1 MSELKEFEG
10 RTAAEAAINACNAL
24 GTTRS
29 QLKYELK
36 SDEGE
41 GLDRRVVISVDV
53 AAIEP
58 APEEEARPERPRRER
73 NQRGDRGDRGGRGG
87 RGGRQGR
94 RNHDDI
100 MVSAKEV
107 DEGVDELPEDLPEPK
122 PSLAEADQSE
132 RGALASQVLKEVLE
146 IGGFEASVNLIEDT
160 DEHIEVELHGG
171 DLKRLIGERGETL
184 LAIQFLLNRM
194 VSRKAEGDQLIVLD
208 AGGYRERRQNALE
221 SLAKKLAG
229 RAEKEQKVV
238 KISPMS
244 PHDRRVVHQTLSELE
259 SVRTESTGDGLYRNL
274 LIIPAGYRQNRRN
287 D

>member
-10 RTAAEAAINACNAL
+10 RTAAEAAINACDAL

-29 QLKYELK
+29 QLKYDVK

-58 APEEEARPERPRRER
+58 APVEEESRPERPRRER
-73 NQRGDRGDRGGRGG
+73 NNRRERGGRSN
-87 RGGRQGR
+87 R
-94 RNHDDI
+94 RSHDDI

-107 DEGVDELPEDLPEPK
+107 DEGVDELPEQLPEPK
-122 PSLAEADQSE
+122 PALAEGDQSE

-146 IGGFEASVNLIEDT
+146 IGGFSASVNLIEDT
-160 DEHIEVELHGG
+160 DEHIEVELHGS

-274 LIIPAGYRQNRRN
+274 LIIPAGFRSNRRN

>member
-1 MSELKEFEG
+1 MMSELKEFEG
-10 RTAAEAAINACNAL
+10 RTAAEAAINACDAL

-29 QLKYELK
+29 QLKYDVK

-58 APEEEARPERPRRER
+58 APVEEESRPERPRRER
-73 NQRGDRGDRGGRGG
+73 NNRRERGGRSN
-87 RGGRQGR
+87 R
-94 RNHDDI
+94 RSHDDI

-107 DEGVDELPEDLPEPK
+107 DEGVDELPEQLPEPK
-122 PSLAEADQSE
+122 PALAEGDQSE

-146 IGGFEASVNLIEDT
+146 IGGFSASVNLIEDT
-160 DEHIEVELHGG
+160 DEHIEVELHGS

-274 LIIPAGYRQNRRN
+274 LIIPAGFRSNRRN

>member
-1 MSELKEFEG
+1 M
-10 RTAAEAAINACNAL
+10 
-24 GTTRS
+24 
-29 QLKYELK
+29 
-36 SDEGE
+36 
-41 GLDRRVVISVDV
+41 
-53 AAIEP
+53 
-58 APEEEARPERPRRER
+58 
-73 NQRGDRGDRGGRGG
+73 DRGGRGG

>member
-10 RTAAEAAINACNAL
+10 RTAAEAAINACDAL

-29 QLKYELK
+29 QLKYDVK

-58 APEEEARPERPRRER
+58 APVEEESRPERPRRER
-73 NQRGDRGDRGGRGG
+73 NNRRERGGRSN
-87 RGGRQGR
+87 R
-94 RNHDDI
+94 RSHDDI

-107 DEGVDELPEDLPEPK
+107 DEGVDELPEQLPEPK
-122 PSLAEADQSE
+122 PALAEGDQSE

-146 IGGFEASVNLIEDT
+146 IGGFSASVNLIEDT
-160 DEHIEVELHGG
+160 DEHIEVELHGS

-274 LIIPAGYRQNRRN
+274 LIIPAGFHSNRRN

>member
-10 RTAAEAAINACNAL
+10 RTAAEAAINACDAL

-29 QLKYELK
+29 QLKYEVK

-58 APEEEARPERPRRER
+58 APVEEESRPERPRRER
-73 NQRGDRGDRGGRGG
+73 NNRRERGGRSN
-87 RGGRQGR
+87 R
-94 RNHDDI
+94 RSHDDI

-107 DEGVDELPEDLPEPK
+107 DEGVDELPEELPEPK
-122 PSLAEADQSE
+122 PALAEGDQSE

-146 IGGFEASVNLIEDT
+146 IGGFSASVNLIEDT
-160 DEHIEVELHGG
+160 DEHIEVELHGS

-274 LIIPAGYRQNRRN
+274 LIIPAGFRSNRRN

>member
-29 QLKYELK
+29 QLKYEVK

-41 GLDRRVVISVDV
+41 GLDRRVVISVDA

-58 APEEEARPERPRRER
+58 APEEEEVRPERPRRER
-73 NQRGDRGDRGGRGG
+73 NNRRDRGDRGGRSN
-87 RGGRQGR
+87 R

-107 DEGVDELPEDLPEPK
+107 DEGVDELPAELPDPK
-122 PSLAEADQSE
+122 PALAEADQSE

-146 IGGFEASVNLIEDT
+146 IGGFSASVNLIEDT
-160 DEHIEVELHGG
+160 KEHIEVELHGD

-208 AGGYRERRQNALE
+208 AGGYRERRQQALE

-274 LIIPAGYRQNRRN
+274 LIIPAGFRSNRRN

>member
-1 MSELKEFEG
+1 MSEIKEFEG
-10 RTAAEAAINACNAL
+10 RTAAEAQINACDSL
-24 GTTRS
+24 GVTRS

-58 APEEEARPERPRRER
+58 AAEESREEERSERPRRD
-73 NQRGDRGDRGGRGG
+73 RGNRRDRGDRGGRTK
-87 RGGRQGR
+87 RHH
-94 RNHDDI
+94 NDI
-100 MVSAKEV
+100 TVSASEV
-107 DEGVDELPEDLPEPK
+107 DEGVDELPADLPEPK
-122 PSLAEADQSE
+122 PAIADGEQSE
-132 RGALASQVLKEVLE
+132 RGSLAAQLLKEVLE
-146 IGGFEASVNLIEDT
+146 IGGFSATANVIEDT
-160 DEHIEVELHGG
+160 KEHIEVELHGD

-221 SLAKKLAG
+221 SLAKKLAA

-244 PHDRRVVHQTLSELE
+244 PHDRRIVHQTLTDLE

-274 LIIPAGYRQNRRN
+274 LIIPAGYRQGRRN

>member
-1 MSELKEFEG
+1 MSEMKEFEG
-10 RTAAEAAINACNAL
+10 RTAAEAAINACDAL

-29 QLKYELK
+29 QLKYEVK

-58 APEEEARPERPRRER
+58 APVEEESRPERPRRER
-73 NQRGDRGDRGGRGG
+73 NNRRERGGRSN
-87 RGGRQGR
+87 R
-94 RNHDDI
+94 RSHDDI

-107 DEGVDELPEDLPEPK
+107 DEGVDELPEELPEPK
-122 PSLAEADQSE
+122 PALAEGDQSE

-146 IGGFEASVNLIEDT
+146 IGGFSASVNLIEDT
-160 DEHIEVELHGG
+160 DEHIEVELHGS

-274 LIIPAGYRQNRRN
+274 LIIPAGFRSNRRN

>member
-1 MSELKEFEG
+1 M
-10 RTAAEAAINACNAL
+10 
-24 GTTRS
+24 
-29 QLKYELK
+29 
-36 SDEGE
+36 
-41 GLDRRVVISVDV
+41 
-53 AAIEP
+53 
-58 APEEEARPERPRRER
+58 
-73 NQRGDRGDRGGRGG
+73 
-87 RGGRQGR
+87 
-94 RNHDDI
+94 
-100 MVSAKEV
+100 
-107 DEGVDELPEDLPEPK
+107 
-122 PSLAEADQSE
+122 
-132 RGALASQVLKEVLE
+132 E
-146 IGGFEASVNLIEDT
+146 IGGFSASVNLIEDT
-160 DEHIEVELHGG
+160 KEHIEVELHGD

-208 AGGYRERRQNALE
+208 AGGYRERRQQALE

-274 LIIPAGYRQNRRN
+274 LIIPAGFRSNRRN

>member
-29 QLKYELK
+29 QLKYEVK

-58 APEEEARPERPRRER
+58 APAEEEEVRSERPRRER
-73 NQRGDRGDRGGRGG
+73 NNRRERGGRSN
-87 RGGRQGR
+87 R
-94 RNHDDI
+94 RSHDDI

-107 DEGVDELPEDLPEPK
+107 DEGVDELPAELPEPK
-122 PSLAEADQSE
+122 PALAEADQSE

-146 IGGFEASVNLIEDT
+146 IGGFSASVNLIEDT
-160 DEHIEVELHGG
+160 QEHIEVELHGD

-208 AGGYRERRQNALE
+208 AGGYRERRQQALE

-274 LIIPAGYRQNRRN
+274 LIIPAGFRSNRRN

>member
-1 MSELKEFEG
+1 MSEMKEFEG
-10 RTAAEAAINACNAL
+10 RTAAEAAINACDAL

-29 QLKYELK
+29 QLKYEVK

-58 APEEEARPERPRRER
+58 APVEDESRPERPRRER
-73 NQRGDRGDRGGRGG
+73 NNRRERGGRSN
-87 RGGRQGR
+87 R
-94 RNHDDI
+94 RSHDDI

-107 DEGVDELPEDLPEPK
+107 DEGVDELPEQLPEPK
-122 PSLAEADQSE
+122 PALAEGDQSE

-146 IGGFEASVNLIEDT
+146 IGGFSASVNLIEDT
-160 DEHIEVELHGG
+160 DEHIEVELHGS

-274 LIIPAGYRQNRRN
+274 LIIPAGFRSNRRN

>member
-1 MSELKEFEG
+1 MSEMKEFEG
-10 RTAAEAAINACNAL
+10 RTAAEAAINACDAL

-29 QLKYELK
+29 QLKYEVK

-58 APEEEARPERPRRER
+58 APVEEESRPERPRRER
-73 NQRGDRGDRGGRGG
+73 NNRRERGGRSN
-87 RGGRQGR
+87 R
-94 RNHDDI
+94 RSHDDI

-107 DEGVDELPEDLPEPK
+107 DEGVDELPEQLPEPK
-122 PSLAEADQSE
+122 PALAEGEQSE

-146 IGGFEASVNLIEDT
+146 IGGFSASVNLIEDT
-160 DEHIEVELHGG
+160 DEHIEVELHGS

-229 RAEKEQKVV
+229 RAGKEQKVV

-274 LIIPAGYRQNRRN
+274 LIIPAGFRSNRRN

>member
-1 MSELKEFEG
+1 MSEMKEFEG
-10 RTAAEAAINACNAL
+10 RTAAEAAINACDAL

-29 QLKYELK
+29 QLKYEVK

-58 APEEEARPERPRRER
+58 APVEEESRPERPRRER
-73 NQRGDRGDRGGRGG
+73 NNRRERGGRSN
-87 RGGRQGR
+87 R
-94 RNHDDI
+94 RSHDDI

-107 DEGVDELPEDLPEPK
+107 DEGVDELPEQLPEPK
-122 PSLAEADQSE
+122 PALAEGDQSE

-146 IGGFEASVNLIEDT
+146 IGGFSASVNLIEDT
-160 DEHIEVELHGG
+160 DEHIEVELHGS

-274 LIIPAGYRQNRRN
+274 LIIPAGFRSNRRN

>member
-10 RTAAEAAINACNAL
+10 RTAAEAAINACDAL

-29 QLKYELK
+29 QLKYEVK

-58 APEEEARPERPRRER
+58 APVEEESRPERPRRER
-73 NQRGDRGDRGGRGG
+73 NNRRERGGRSN
-87 RGGRQGR
+87 R
-94 RNHDDI
+94 RSHDDI

-107 DEGVDELPEDLPEPK
+107 DEGVDELPEQLPEPK
-122 PSLAEADQSE
+122 PALAEGDQSE

-146 IGGFEASVNLIEDT
+146 IGGFSASVNLIEDT
-160 DEHIEVELHGG
+160 DEHIEVELHGS

-274 LIIPAGYRQNRRN
+274 LIIPAGFRSNRRN